1 MNVLREILQ
10 WSTARPEWQRDA
22 LRRLVTQPQIEES
35 DVSELTTICKAT
47 HGLAERVPTAPLQPQ
62 DIRSRRAQHSAVT
75 LGSITHHSG
84 VNALAKNQKL
94 EFGLALTIVY
104 GANAAGKSGFTRIL
118 KRACRARGAE
128 EILGNVLSGSLPP
141 PPSATI
147 TFNVGTKS
155 QQLVWTDQK

>member
-35 DVSELTTICKAT
+35 DVSELTTVCKAT
-47 HGLAERVPTAPLQPQ
+47 HGLAERVPTAPLQSQ

-94 EFGLALTIVY
+94 ECQGRSKNRPRWRSKTGPLLIV
-104 GANAAGKSGFTRIL
+104 GR
-118 KRACRARGAE
+118 
-128 EILGNVLSGSLPP
+128 
-141 PPSATI
+141 
-147 TFNVGTKS
+147 VG
-155 QQLVWTDQK
+155 